1 MRKYITFD
9 MINTEPLKI
18 EDRNESKPGET
29 STLHYIPGTTI
40 RGMILNA
47 ISAAGQLEEIKAE
60 LLSDKTA
67 FLDAYPTVNGKTS
80 IPSLMGFYESKEGDG
95 CLQNVLVQDPDPE
108 FKRAGLG
115 DFCQIADDTIS
126 FGTIAEREIM
136 NTNINHTETNNGK
149 QMVFRS
155 DAIRKGYCFKGII
168 AVSSDVVRCRI
179 EDVLKENRNYFIGSS
194 RSSGFGKIMIK
205 NVVVSDE
212 LPYSAS
218 SGTESKGTIY
228 LAALSPLAFRDNETG
243 EVCGF
248 NEGVL
253 SELAQR
259 LGVTDPRL
267 ERAATSV
274 AAKSGVNR
282 MWAARTQSI
291 PAYLPGSVFKLTFGG
306 VASTEKIKELEDEG
320 LGIMR
325 NEGWG
330 CVAVLPDYP
339 KIARK
344 TPITAD
350 RKKDLS
356 AIKTPDEDNERV
368 KRLIARTIVLSELS
382 AKEDSYVYEKAHELK
397 EKLGKSDSHL
407 HETRSMIKSLGND
420 PKEAEKRFDSYYS
433 HHEEKQQKEK
443 KHEVDKK
450 SKLKEMAFVK
460 DIFKGNLFSLTK
472 MDKEEKVLGFR
483 IADLVSGKE
492 EGTRRMF
499 LVNDLLEFT
508 NRIMKKEVEQ
518 DA

>member
-1 MRKYITFD
+1 MRKYINFD
-9 MINTEPLKI
+9 MINIEPLKI
-18 EDRNESKPGET
+18 EDRNASKPGET
-29 STLHYIPGTTI
+29 STLHYIPGTTV
-40 RGMILNA
+40 RGMIMNA
-47 ISAAGQLEEIKAE
+47 ISSSGQLEEIKAE
-60 LLSDKTA
+60 LFSDKTA
-67 FLDAYPTVNGKTS
+67 FFDAYPTVDGKPS
-80 IPSLMGFYESKEGDG
+80 IPSLMGFYESKKGDG
-95 CLQNVLVQDPDPE
+95 TLQNVLVQNPDPA

-115 DFCQIADDTIS
+115 DFCQIAEDTIS

-136 NTNINHTETNNGK
+136 NTNINQTEKNNGK

-194 RSSGFGKIMIK
+194 RSSGFGKIMIQ

-243 EVCGF
+243 EICGF
-248 NEGVL
+248 NKGVL
-253 SELAQR
+253 SGLGQR
-259 LGVTDPRL
+259 LGVTDLSL

-330 CVAVLPDYP
+330 CVVVLSDYP
-339 KIARK
+339 KIAK
-344 TPITAD
+344 KIPAIAD
-350 RKKDLS
+350 RKNDFS
-356 AIKTPDEDNERV
+356 SIKVPAKDNEQV

-382 AKEDSYVYEKAHELK
+382 EKEDSYIYKKAHELK
-397 EKLGKSDSHL
+397 KALGKGDSHL
-407 HETRSMIKSLGND
+407 HETRAMIKSLGND
-420 PKEAEKRFDSYYS
+420 PKEAEKRLDSYYS
-433 HHEEKQQKEK
+433 HHVEKQQKEK
-443 KHEVDKK
+443 KHEVDIK
-450 SKLKEMAFVK
+450 SKAKEMAFAK
-460 DIFKGNLFSLTK
+460 EIFTGNLFSITK
-472 MDKEEKVLGFR
+472 MDKDETVLGFK
-483 IADLVSGKE
+483 ISDLVGDKE